1 METLYTTQLS
11 VPLLQ
16 VALLLALSTIALLFG
31 RIRLAILINY
41 CFLLYWGYMG
51 NSALF
56 TEEGIFK
63 FNSFTISYLGF
74 GLVIVILAMIS
85 LFLHHD

>member
-1 METLYTTQLS
+1 MEILYTTQLS

-16 VALLLALSTIALLFG
+16 VVLLLALSTVVLLFG
-31 RIRLAILINY
+31 SMRVAILINY

-63 FNSFTISYLGF
+63 FNSFTSSYLGF
-74 GLVIVILAMIS
+74 GLVIVILAVIG
-85 LFLHHD
+85 LFLHRD